1 MESTGQEAGCLQ
13 PDLHQDNNN
22 WTRFLFYERWEFRDL
37 WEAHMDNVNLKSYSV
52 ALKGCGELYSE

>member
-1 MESTGQEAGCLQ
+1 MQ